1 MIGDTEQT
9 FQRANEL
16 RKEYPASTRLAT
28 FWVLAAPQGMSFA
41 EIESNINSVLRTDAE
56 VSLALARRALM
67 RFDFAPATNYAEA
80 AVAKM
85 PQWPQ
90 PHILIVQV
98 EIGRAT
104 GLGPSFVL
112 PLAINVRTH

>member
-16 RKEYPASTRLAT
+16 RKECPACTRLAT
-28 FWVLAAPQGMSFA
+28 FWVLAAPQGMFFA

-67 RFDFAPATNYAEA
+67 RFDFAPATNYAKA
-80 AVAKM
+80 ALAKM
-85 PQWPQ
+85 TQWSQ
-90 PHILIVQV
+90 PHILIAQI

-104 GLGPSFVL
+104 GPAPSFIL
-112 PLAINVRTH
+112 PLAINV